1 MIPSLSQIQT
11 FLAEDIG
18 TGDITAAIIPAT
30 MIAEAEVISRENM
43 VLCGQAWFEAVFN
56 ALDANIAIEW
66 SVAEGAAVTA
76 GATLCRI
83 KGPARGLLTGERTA
97 LNLLQTLSA
106 TASIARQYAEAIVGT
121 GCKVLDTRKTIPGLR
136 QAQKYAVACGGCY
149 NHRIGLYDGVLIKE
163 NHIIAAGSIAR
174 AIQTARALSSVAIEV
189 EVESLA
195 ELRDAIAAKPDRIM
209 LDNFSLEDMR
219 IAVEFNNGQIQL
231 EASGNIDLENIRA
244 VAETGVDYISIG
256 ALTKNIKAVD
266 LSMRIKLVQH
276 D

>member
-18 TGDITAAIIPAT
+18 AGDITAAIIPAT
-30 MIAEAEVISRENM
+30 MTAEAEVISRENM
-43 VLCGQAWFEAVFN
+43 VLCGQAWFDAVFN

-66 SVAEGAAVTA
+66 LVAEGADVTA
-76 GATLCRI
+76 DATLCRI

-106 TASIARQYAEAIVGT
+106 TASIARQYAEAVAGT

-163 NHIIAAGSIAR
+163 NHIIAAGSIAQ
-174 AIQTARALSSVAIEV
+174 AIQAARALSTVAIEV

>member
-1 MIPSLSQIQT
+1 
-11 FLAEDIG
+11 
-18 TGDITAAIIPAT
+18 
-30 MIAEAEVISRENM
+30 
-43 VLCGQAWFEAVFN
+43 
-56 ALDANIAIEW
+56 
-66 SVAEGAAVTA
+66 
-76 GATLCRI
+76 
-83 KGPARGLLTGERTA
+83 
-97 LNLLQTLSA
+97 
-106 TASIARQYAEAIVGT
+106 
-121 GCKVLDTRKTIPGLR
+121 
-136 QAQKYAVACGGCY
+136 
-149 NHRIGLYDGVLIKE
+149 
-163 NHIIAAGSIAR
+163 
-174 AIQTARALSSVAIEV
+174 
-189 EVESLA
+189 LA